1 MRPNKF
7 VMTSTG
13 VSAWIPV
20 DYRQENFQLSIG
32 CVITGA
38 PTYTIEYTLDNIFED
53 VSPSVFSGTAQTAN
67 SVTTYVS
74 PIFAF
79 RVNYSAGTGTVTVS
93 SLQQS
98 GD

>member
-20 DYRQENFQLSIG
+20 DYRQENFQISIG
-32 CVITGA
+32 CTITGS
-38 PTYTIEYTLDNIFED
+38 PTYAVEYTLDNIFED
-53 VSPSVFSGTAQTAN
+53 ASPSVFSGAAMTASAV
-67 SVTTYVS
+67 VTYNS